1 MTATKIKV
9 KRVCELCGKEFV
21 SQKITTRFCSKDC
34 ANKAYK
40 MRLRVKNVQQSE
52 KQAEERPVS
61 NLKDKE
67 YLSVNEAAIIL
78 GMSRKSAYNLIYK
91 GILAATRFSKRLTII
106 RRSDIEKM
114 FDKGEAYKKQTRKT
128 PAPITLFYTTKE
140 IMAKY
145 KVCESQVYQIAK
157 KTTIPK
163 ELRKGRVYWSQ
174 KHIDAYFRKHAPD
187 ANIKDWYSTKE
198 IMEKYG
204 MTKTAVYSLVST
216 FKVPKKREG
225 NATFYSKQ
233 HIDAIKGK
241 IA

>member
-1 MTATKIKV
+1 MTATKITV
-9 KRVCELCGKEFV
+9 KRVCEFCGKEFV

-40 MRLRVKNVQQSE
+40 MRLRLKNVQQSE
-52 KQAEERPVS
+52 KQTEEKPAS
-61 NLKDKE
+61 ILKNKE

-78 GMSRKSAYNLIYK
+78 GVSRKSAYNLIYK
-91 GILAATRFSKRLTII
+91 GILSATRFSKRLTII
-106 RRSDIEKM
+106 RRSDIEEM
-114 FDKGEAYKKQTRKT
+114 FDKGEAYKKQPRKT

-163 ELRKGRVYWSQ
+163 KLRNGRVYWSQ

-233 HIDAIKGK
+233 HIEAIKEK
-241 IA
+241 KA